1 MDLALFITIVGTGMG
16 VIAFM
21 YTFFRNFKI
30 DMHNEIANIKTV
42 TDKLH
47 QDHQNAIIRIDHL
60 YKVIIDMLKKDYR
73 G

>member
-1 MDLALFITIVGTGMG
+1 MDLALFVTIVGTGMG

-30 DMHNEIANIKTV
+30 DMKAEV
-42 TDKLH
+42 DKLH